1 MTDTSDEAI
10 KAMKKFLTGTGVIYA
25 QGNLWAWDISS
36 MLSALR
42 DERNALRTKLAW
54 WDEQSREMLEAVEKA
69 EDERDRLRE
78 ALEKIGGIT
87 MSMCLNYKDMAET
100 QRDIARTALKEDR
113 A

>member
-10 KAMKKFLTGTGVIYA
+10 AATKKFLTGTGVIHA
-25 QGNLWAWDISS
+25 EGNLWAWDISF

-42 DERNALRTKLAW
+42 DERSCLK
-54 WDEQSREMLEAVEKA
+54 SSLEIFKESFDKVAA
-69 EDERDRLRE
+69 ERDRLRD

-100 QRDIARTALKEDR
+100 QRDIARVALGKDQT
-113 A
+113 